1 MREAHRS
8 FRATRQKRPK
18 IDLKAR
24 SKPLGA
30 ALALGRFT
38 GRILECLRAG
48 PGTLL
53 DGSWPL
59 LARPGRPKIGF
70 GAAFGRPKPFRARP
84 DAPPKRRWAPEAAQ
98 DRLLV
103 NFWVD
108 LGLIFVIFRAILRRF
123 SLKPP
128 ATKTQNQNLK
138 KESLDPRRASWLLRC
153 AIVSYCPY
161 VVRNGV

>member
-24 SKPLGA
+24 LKSLGA

-38 GRILECLRAG
+38 GRVLECLRGG

-59 LARPGRPKIGF
+59 LARPGRPKMGF
-70 GAAFGRPKPFRARP
+70 GQHFGIQRPSRARP
-84 DAPPKRRWAPEAAQ
+84 DASPKRLWTPKMAQ
-98 DRLLV
+98 DR
-103 NFWVD
+103 FFVD
-108 LGLIFVIFRAILRRF
+108 FESIKNGFRRYPNDFSSIFVQAGCDEGTKAE
-123 SLKPP
+123 SLK
-128 ATKTQNQNLK
+128 
-138 KESLDPRRASWLLRC
+138 
-153 AIVSYCPY
+153 
-161 VVRNGV
+161 GVA